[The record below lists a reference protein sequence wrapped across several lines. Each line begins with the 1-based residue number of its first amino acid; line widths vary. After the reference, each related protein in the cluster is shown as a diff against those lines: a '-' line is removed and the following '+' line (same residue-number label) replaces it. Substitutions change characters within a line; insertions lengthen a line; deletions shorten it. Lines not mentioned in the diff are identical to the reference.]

1 MFQLDEFMNGLD
13 RLYENGRMDLAE
25 EYLTEGMKTA
35 RQADDKGGILAVLN
49 ELIGYYLGNC
59 ETH

>member
-25 EYLTEGMKTA
+25 EYLTEGHENSEA
-35 RQADDKGGILAVLN
+35 GR
-49 ELIGYYLGNC
+49 
-59 ETH
+59 

>member
-25 EYLTEGMKTA
+25 EYLLLVLPL
-35 RQADDKGGILAVLN
+35 ADTG
-49 ELIGYYLGNC
+49 
-59 ETH
+59 

>member
-35 RQADDKGGILAVLN
+35 RRGR
-49 ELIGYYLGNC
+49 
-59 ETH
+59 